1 MVRNIASALRNTG
14 ARIPSAPPYDLPS
27 APLPFTARCPGEN
40 GKDVEL
46 NRNKEGDFVDN
57 SNNVVVKMSK
67 NGKDITILG
76 QGDVFIDRPRTNAQ
90 FVTREKYYNGD
101 FKQRIDSL

>member
-1 MVRNIASALRNTG
+1 
-14 ARIPSAPPYDLPS
+14 
-27 APLPFTARCPGEN
+27 
-40 GKDVEL
+40 
-46 NRNKEGDFVDN
+46 
-57 SNNVVVKMSK
+57 MSK